1 MKEEYSKE
9 NILVVDDNLQVGQVV
24 AELLSKL
31 GFQVDSEISGKKALL
46 QIRNKNYTFLI
57 TDINMPE
64 INGIELIKKVK
75 KEKHD
80 ISIIVMTGFDKDYT
94 YMDVINAGANDF
106 ITKPIKIDEIEA
118 KINRILIEKK
128 IRDELATLS
137 ITDNLTGLFNQR
149 HFHNKLKEEVNR
161 ANRQN
166 HPLSL
171 IILDLDKFK
180 DYNDKYGHL
189 EGDAIL
195 AKAGKIIRSNIRESV
210 DTAFR
215 YGGDEFA
222 IILVEADKK
231 TVFNTGERIKKGF
244 LEGAGITASVGSA
257 TYSKKMDVNDLIA
270 LADKDLYESKR
281 RLANTGIKYNV

>member
-1 MKEEYSKE
+1 
-9 NILVVDDNLQVGQVV
+9 
-24 AELLSKL
+24 
-31 GFQVDSEISGKKALL
+31 
-46 QIRNKNYTFLI
+46 
-57 TDINMPE
+57 
-64 INGIELIKKVK
+64 
-75 KEKHD
+75 
-80 ISIIVMTGFDKDYT
+80 MTGFDKDYT

-231 TVFNTGERIKKGF
+231 LFLIQVKELKKDF
-244 LEGAGITASVGSA
+244 
-257 TYSKKMDVNDLIA
+257 
-270 LADKDLYESKR
+270 
-281 RLANTGIKYNV
+281 